1 MNLSSY
7 LKELFIDFVKSD
19 ILHIQMSMSIH
30 RKRILEML
38 CDGETCTTLSQ
49 SHFEIF
55 TKVTQCLIDLPI
67 GVTASSTK

>member
-38 CDGETCTTLSQ
+38 LRRRNVHHTFAEP
-49 SHFEIF
+49 F
-55 TKVTQCLIDLPI
+55 
-67 GVTASSTK
+67 